1 MGINMNNISKCIFIF
16 LLSIAGGG
24 YLQAQTRIKVVDFNV
39 RMSGEQTNYD
49 VRPFANLIRQ
59 YNPDFVTL
67 QEVDY
72 KAERSKKIDFVTLLA
87 AELGMF
93 PVFGKAIPLGTG
105 EYGVAILSKYPFIS
119 VQNKNLTSPPGTK
132 EARTLLYADVEI
144 PSTGVKIRIA
154 STHLDHSTDDV
165 RKAMAN
171 QVTNYIGNS
180 IPTLLGGDFNAKPEE
195 SAIKSGMA
203 SWIRI
208 CNNDFTFPNT
218 PTSKIDYIFATG
230 PGTWTVKSYQV
241 IKQTG
246 ISDHCALFAE
256 VEYQ

>member
-1 MGINMNNISKCIFIF
+1 MGISKYILIF
-16 LLSIAGGG
+16 LLFISGGG
-24 YLQAQTRIKVVDFNV
+24 YLQAQTKIKVFDFNV
-39 RMSGEQTNYD
+39 RMGGEQTNYD

-59 YNPDFVTL
+59 YDPDFVTL

-72 KAERSKKIDFVTLLA
+72 KAERSKQIDFVTLLA

-105 EYGVAILSKYPFIS
+105 EYGVAILSKYPFINI
-119 VQNKNLTSPPGTK
+119 QNKNLTSPPGTK
-132 EARTLLYADVEI
+132 EARTVLYADVEI
-144 PSTGVKIRIA
+144 PSTGLKVRIA
-154 STHLDHSTDDV
+154 STHLDNSTEDV

-171 QVTNYIGNS
+171 QVTNYVGNS
-180 IPTLLGGDFNAKPEE
+180 LPTLLAGDFNAKPEE
-195 SAIKSGMA
+195 SSIISSMA
-203 SWIRI
+203 SWQRI

-218 PTSKIDYIFATG
+218 PTSKIDYIFGTG
-230 PGTWTVKSYQV
+230 PGRWTIKSYQV

-246 ISDHCALFAE
+246 ISDHCALFTE